1 MTVRVALLDDDNR
14 FRRRLAQRL
23 EFFEA
28 VEVVAE
34 ADTVDA
40 FFAALTD
47 LPAPPDIALLDVEL
61 PAGSGIEAA
70 ARLGVEFPDV
80 GALMLT
86 VFEDPQKIFEAVRA
100 GASGY
105 LLKDAE
111 AEEIVEALLE
121 VEAGGAPLSR
131 GVARRILALVKE
143 APPRKALDADATD
156 APELSPREVELL
168 QLIVLG
174 KTEPEIAA
182 ELRIS
187 PHTVRTHVKN
197 IYKKLQVHSR
207 AAAVRIT
214 LERGLLDR

>member
-1 MTVRVALLDDDNR
+1 MTIRVALLDDDDR
-14 FRRRLAQRL
+14 FRRRLAERL
-23 EFFEA
+23 QYFEA
-28 VEVVAE
+28 VEVVVE
-34 ADTVDA
+34 ANTVDT
-40 FFAALTD
+40 FFAAISD
-47 LPAPPDIALLDVEL
+47 LASPPDVALLDVEL
-61 PAGSGIEAA
+61 RAGSGIEAA
-70 ARLGVEFPDV
+70 ARLGAEFPGV

-86 VFEDPQKIFEAVRA
+86 VFEDPQKIFEAVQA

-131 GVARRILALVKE
+131 GVARRILTLVKE
-143 APPRKALDADATD
+143 APPRKAPAADAPL

-174 KTEPEIAA
+174 QTEAKIAK
-182 ELRIS
+182 ELYIS